1 VCVTFRRVW
10 TRQLAAACVVLSK
23 TVATHEQD
31 TAITDVDKPVALG
44 EQRDCLIVIY
54 HKEKEQQGKRLE
66 LGSGTVRLGRDFG
79 NDLVLLDEGVSRDH
93 ARIERRGE
101 AWLVMDVGSRNGTLL
116 NGQPLSG
123 VKRLKNGD
131 MLKLGSVIVKY
142 LSGSDLESSM
152 YEEVYQ
158 LAITDNLTQLNNKR
172 EFDKELAT
180 ECGRVRRHGRNLSL
194 LMLDIDL
201 FKTVNDT
208 HGHPAG
214 DAVLYQIG
222 KLIRERVRDNDLA
235 ARIGGEELAILM
247 PETDLQG
254 AQALAEELRH
264 AIEAH
269 VVEYAER
276 RIRVTVSIGCA
287 QYGPRDAD
295 PASFVQRCDEKLYA
309 AKAAGRNRVCA

>member
-1 VCVTFRRVW
+1 MI
-10 TRQLAAACVVLSK
+10 ASK
-23 TVATHEQD
+23 AVATHEQD
-31 TAITDVDKPVALG
+31 TAITDVDKPVALE
-44 EQRDCLIVIY
+44 EQRDCLIIIH
-54 HKEKEQQGKRLE
+54 HKEKGQQGKRLE
-66 LGSGTVRLGRDFG
+66 LHAKSVRLGRDAD

-101 AWLVMDVGSRNGTLL
+101 SWLVMDVGSRNGTLL

-158 LAITDNLTQLNNKR
+158 LAITDNLTQLNNKF

-180 ECGRVRRHGRNLSL
+180 ECGRVRRHARNLSL
-194 LMLDIDL
+194 LLLDIDF
-201 FKTVNDT
+201 FKRVNDA

-214 DAVLYQIG
+214 DAVLYQLG
-222 KLIRERVRDNDLA
+222 KLIRERVRNHDVA
-235 ARIGGEELAILM
+235 ARIGGEELAVLM
-247 PETDLQG
+247 PETELQG
-254 AQALAEELRH
+254 ARTLAEELRR

-269 VVEYAER
+269 VVQYAER

-287 QYGPRDAD
+287 QFGPLDSD
-295 PASFVQRCDEKLYA
+295 PTSFLRRCDDKLYA